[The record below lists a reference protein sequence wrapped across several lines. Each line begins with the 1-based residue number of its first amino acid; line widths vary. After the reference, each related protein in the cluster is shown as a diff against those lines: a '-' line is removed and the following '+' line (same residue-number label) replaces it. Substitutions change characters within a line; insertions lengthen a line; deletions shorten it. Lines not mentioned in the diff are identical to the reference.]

1 MSNFFFPDLV
11 EVQRQ
16 SFFYFLEKGLS
27 EEFLKRNPITSV
39 KKDIEIFF
47 YPEFFQLKK
56 PKYDIEQAILKN
68 RSYSSR
74 LYIPVQLTDRKRKR
88 VSLKWVLIGHLPLMT
103 KRGHFLLNGSA
114 RVIVNQIVRSPGVYF
129 QEKLYEIYDTR
140 WSEQPDLTFK
150 RYYADIIC
158 LRGTWLRIEIDKEKR
173 VWAQMKKLP
182 KIPIL
187 WLLMAM
193 GLNEKEILS
202 SVQTS
207 SRLLENFKPREKMSV
222 NDRHYNYVNKISSS
236 WKELSELLSLR
247 KRGSTKDD
255 FQLGRSW
262 VFKRFMNPRNY
273 DLGKYGRIAL
283 NSKLG
288 LTLSIPGSIL
298 ADLAENSK
306 ALKDS
311 NYSKTKN
318 QTTLTAQD
326 LLSITD
332 YLLKVEQG
340 FYKIDD
346 IDHLKNRRV
355 RTSGDL
361 IQSQFAIGLTRL
373 EKWIREKLLE
383 SKKPNIN
390 YLINTRPVNGALKEF
405 FGTNP
410 LSQFMDQLNPLSEI
424 THKRRLSSMGYGG
437 VTRENATMA
446 IRGIHPSHYGR
457 ICPIETPEG
466 KNTGLVNSLTV
477 YARVNSQGLVET
489 PFLKVYSG
497 QIQKQLGLIYFSA
510 NQEEKTK
517 IAATDLAFSPINF
530 LSKKTI
536 PARIEN
542 EFVTLRREEVDFVG
556 SSPLQMIS
564 LATSL
569 IPFLEHDDANR
580 ALMGSNMQRQA
591 VPLIRVQRPVVGT
604 GSEAR
609 SVSDSS
615 HALTA
620 KYTGFVVYTS
630 GLKIILYTFKN
641 S

>member
-1 MSNFFFPDLV
+1 MSLMSNFFFPDLV
-11 EVQRQ
+11 EIQRQ
-16 SFFYFLEKGLS
+16 SFFYFLEKGII
-27 EEFLKRNPITSV
+27 EEFSKRNPITSV
-39 KKDIEIFF
+39 KKEVEIFF

-74 LYIPVQLTDRKRKR
+74 LYVPVQLTDRKRKR
-88 VSLKWVLIGHLPLMT
+88 VSLKWVLIGNLPLMT

-140 WSEQPDLTFK
+140 WSEKPDFTFK

-207 SRLLENFKPREKMSV
+207 SRLLENFKPREKVSI
-222 NDRHYNYVNKISSS
+222 NDRYYNYVNKISSS

-247 KRGSTKDD
+247 KRGSNKDD

-262 VFKRFMNPRNY
+262 IFKRFMNPRNY

-288 LTLSIPGSIL
+288 LTISIPGSIL
-298 ADLAENSK
+298 AENSK
-306 ALKDS
+306 SGSDS
-311 NYSKTKN
+311 NDPKANS
-318 QTTLTAQD
+318 QTTLTAED

-340 FYKIDD
+340 FCKIDD

-361 IQSQFAIGLTRL
+361 IQSQFAIGLMRL

-383 SKKPNIN
+383 SKKPNLN

-477 YARVNSQGLVET
+477 YAKVNAQGLVET
-489 PFLKVYSG
+489 PFFKVYCG
-497 QIQKQLGLIYFSA
+497 QVQKQLGLIYFSA

-517 IAATDLAFSPINF
+517 IAATDSAFSRINF
-530 LSKKTI
+530 LSKETI

-542 EFVTLRREEVDFVG
+542 EFVILKREEVSFVG